1 MPTPDGISSE
11 DWDVVHELALELLEH
26 SVHNDEASRDD
37 LRRRMLDYLEWL
49 TNKYGSLPSILAT
62 RADYVDDL
70 AEQEEL
76 LLRAWDLAEERGD
89 RFNLVEIA
97 HSLAELYLEEV
108 KDRTLGSRW
117 LNVLKQKSLEPESTA
132 LATEIERLQQ
142 LLESQT

>member
-1 MPTPDGISSE
+1 M
-11 DWDVVHELALELLEH
+11 LEY
-26 SVHNDEASRDD
+26 
-37 LRRRMLDYLEWL
+37 LDWL
-49 TNKYGSLPSILAT
+49 TSKYGSLPSILAT

-97 HSLAELYLEEV
+97 HSLAELYLEEM
-108 KDRTLGSRW
+108 KERTLGSRW
-117 LNVLKQKSLEPESTA
+117 LNVLKQKSLEPESAART
-132 LATEIERLQQ
+132 TEIQRLQQ